1 MALTI
6 NTNVASL
13 NAQRNLYKTGISL
26 NKSLQRLS
34 SGLRI
39 NSAKDDAAG
48 LAISDKMTAQI
59 RGLNQAV
66 RNAGDA
72 ISLAQTGEGA
82 MQESTNILQRMRELA
97 VQSSNGTYTIG
108 DRTSLNNEFTALSE
122 ELTRISTDTTFNTT
136 KLLDG
141 TFNAVDFA
149 IGADSGQNISLS
161 IAGVDASTLGVN
173 DDGVDTV
180 TKAQAAITAIDTA
193 IASVDTARGTLG
205 AFQNRL
211 ESTISNLQSISENVS
226 SARSRITDADFAME
240 TANMTKAQILQQSGI
255 AMLAQANML
264 PQAALS
270 LIG

>member
-1 MALTI
+1 MALTV

-13 NAQRNLYKTGISL
+13 NAQRNLYKTGIDL

-48 LAISDKMTAQI
+48 LAISDKMTSQI

-72 ISLAQTGEGA
+72 ISLAQTAEGA
-82 MQESTNILQRMRELA
+82 MQETTNILQRMRELA
-97 VQSSNGTYTIG
+97 VQASNDTYTAS
-108 DRTSLNNEFTALSE
+108 DKATMNTEFTELKN
-122 ELTRISTDTTFNTT
+122 ELTRISDTTAFNKTN
-136 KLLDG
+136 LLTG
-141 TFNAVDFA
+141 TFSGTFA
-149 IGADSGQNISLS
+149 IGADASQNISLS
-161 IAGVDASTLGVN
+161 IAGMDDTDLEVNASAVGSTAS
-173 DDGVDTV
+173 
-180 TKAQAAITAIDTA
+180 AQAAITSIDAAINT
-193 IASVDTARGTLG
+193 VDTERSELG

-211 ESTISNLQSISENVS
+211 DYTISNLQSISENLS

-240 TANMTKAQILQQSGI
+240 TANLTKAQILQQSGV
-255 AMLAQANML
+255 AMLSQANML

-270 LIG
+270 LLG